1 MTDNLSCPIC
11 KLESPEFQI
20 TDGTGDYGE
29 EIICNCARCGK
40 FLISKTTAAEINKK
54 GIDVRTKVSSW
65 LRMQNEFQKPMPKIK
80 INDGTLA
87 EILKNLP
94 SYTPFQKQ
102 SILLNALA
110 NKSEYP
116 GKPILFIPRFDY
128 PLAWAINEDE
138 LVFHTKSLL
147 ERNLIDSTE
156 NNELNKY
163 TLTTDII
170 VTVHGWDYF
179 QKHLSKQVSSGNIPW
194 EPNFQHG
201 SLDAE
206 TQESH
211 WDVFISHASE
221 DKKDVVEPLAKE
233 LRSRNLK
240 VWYDKWV
247 LKIGDRLLE
256 KIDHGLL
263 QSRYGIVVLSPNFLR
278 KDWPKNE
285 LDGLIQKEVGGRK
298 VILPIWHNLRRSEII
313 SYSPILAGRLAGST
327 ETGIKA
333 LAEELIEAME
343 DLPIQTEEVVI
354 SKSFDINASFKNVR
368 ITGDLHRYSFIF
380 GITLN
385 TPPAKKNFLVRLY
398 WPAFIR
404 VTMNRDFTNSRTVI
418 RDGNDFTEYSYQ
430 SEQRLYPGDTFEV
443 VSPKGRTELEYEF
456 DHNIWSK
463 VEHGKHE
470 ILWEI
475 YFEDQLPVKGS
486 INFKQLN
493 IF

>member
-1 MTDNLSCPIC
+1 MAKGNTADPVNGGEIAY
-11 KLESPEFQI
+11 QI
-20 TDGTGDYGE
+20 GLKNGE
-29 EIICNCARCGK
+29 EDQAREIATYLEGEG
-40 FLISKTTAAEINKK
+40 LIRVEQ
-54 GIDVRTKVSSW
+54 W
-65 LRMQNEFQKPMPKIK
+65 LRGFPASVRLTHE
-80 INDGTLA
+80 GLR
-87 EILKNLP
+87 EIEDA
-94 SYTPFQKQ
+94 SQ
-102 SILLNALA
+102 S
-110 NKSEYP
+110 E
-116 GKPILFIPRFDY
+116 
-128 PLAWAINEDE
+128 
-138 LVFHTKSLL
+138 
-147 ERNLIDSTE
+147 ST
-156 NNELNKY
+156 
-163 TLTTDII
+163 
-170 VTVHGWDYF
+170 YF
-179 QKHLSKQVSSGNIPW
+179 QHR
-194 EPNFQHG
+194 

-206 TQESH
+206 PQESQ

-256 KIDHGLL
+256 KIDYGLL

-285 LDGLIQKEVGGRK
+285 LDGLIQKEVKGRK
-298 VILPIWHNLRRSEII
+298 VILPIWHNLRRSELI
-313 SYSPILAGRLAGST
+313 SYSPVLAGRLAGST

-354 SKSFDINASFKNVR
+354 SKSFDINASFKKVS
-368 ITGDLHRYSFIF
+368 ITGDLHKYSFIF

-385 TPPAKKNFLVRLY
+385 TPPAKNNFLVRLY
-398 WPAFIR
+398 WPFFIR
-404 VTMNRDFTNSRTVI
+404 VTMNRDFTDSRTVMM
-418 RDGNDFTEYSYQ
+418 DGKDFTEYSYQ

-470 ILWEI
+470 FLWEI
-475 YFEDQLPVKGS
+475 YFEDQLPVKGA